1 MAVGCLTIAGPMVAG
16 IAAGDIGPGA
26 SAAIGGFMMGGL
38 GSPTRAREHRREIAL
53 VFAIVVAAIVAAA
66 LIAGERHEPLVLVIL
81 AGGAALF
88 GGVSRFAAIVAM
100 RFVLF
105 LVLTSFVMIDSG
117 HAASTGI
124 MVALGAAWAGVVN
137 VAISALAPHRPA
149 PPPAQSHP
157 RGQRLKR
164 WRASLKRLAGWQFA
178 LRLVACLAAAGAIR
192 AHWPEHH
199 FHWIAITVAL
209 LTERSLERFPVR
221 VTQRAV
227 GTLVGVIAAGLVYWL
242 NPPQWAL
249 AAVIAV
255 LAAARAPLRTA
266 NYLAYTVVQT
276 PLVLLILDAGQRQ
289 GFELL
294 GDRLVAT
301 LIGAALVL
309 AANELLLLA
318 GASKPAP

>member
-1 MAVGCLTIAGPMVAG
+1 
-16 IAAGDIGPGA
+16 
-26 SAAIGGFMMGGL
+26 
-38 GSPTRAREHRREIAL
+38 
-53 VFAIVVAAIVAAA
+53 
-66 LIAGERHEPLVLVIL
+66 
-81 AGGAALF
+81 
-88 GGVSRFAAIVAM
+88 
-100 RFVLF
+100 
-105 LVLTSFVMIDSG
+105 
-117 HAASTGI
+117 
-124 MVALGAAWAGVVN
+124 
-137 VAISALAPHRPA
+137 
-149 PPPAQSHP
+149 
-157 RGQRLKR
+157 
-164 WRASLKRLAGWQFA
+164 LKRLAGWQFA

-318 GASKPAP
+318 GGGKPAP